1 VIRLRFVPASV
12 VILLA
17 GPGCAGGGPNGS
29 TPPFPATDR
38 NLITYAELTQRRF
51 STVYAAIESLR
62 PNWLALRGPE
72 GAVQVYLDGQHL
84 GGVEMLMSIPIP
96 TVESIRHV
104 DGIEAAARYG
114 RGHDQG
120 AILVKTQHGGP

>member
-1 VIRLRFVPASV
+1 MTRLRFVPAWA

-17 GPGCAGGGPNGS
+17 ASGCAGGSPNGS
-29 TPPFPATDR
+29 TSPSPRADR
-38 NLITYAELTQRRF
+38 NLITRAELSQRRF
-51 STVYAAIESLR
+51 PSVYAAVEALR
-62 PNWLALRGPE
+62 TNWLALRGPV

-84 GGVEMLMSIPIP
+84 GGVEALLTIPVP
-96 TVESIRHV
+96 SVESIRHM

-120 AILVKTQHGGP
+120 AILVTTHHGGP

>member
-1 VIRLRFVPASV
+1 MTRLRFVPAWA

-17 GPGCAGGGPNGS
+17 ASACARVAPNGT
-29 TPPFPATDR
+29 TPPSPPTDR
-38 NLITYAELTQRRF
+38 NLITQAEFTQRRF
-51 STVYAAIESLR
+51 STVYSAVEALR
-62 PNWLALRGPE
+62 PNWLALRGPVGE
-72 GAVQVYLDGQHL
+72 VQVYLDGQHL
-84 GGVEMLMSIPIP
+84 GGVKMLLTIPVP

-120 AILVKTQHGGP
+120 AILVRTQHGGP